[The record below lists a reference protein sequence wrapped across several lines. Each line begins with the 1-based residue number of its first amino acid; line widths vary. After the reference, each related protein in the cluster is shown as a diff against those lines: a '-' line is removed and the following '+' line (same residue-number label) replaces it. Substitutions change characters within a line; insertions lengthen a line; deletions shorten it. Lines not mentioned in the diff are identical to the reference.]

1 MKINKIIH
9 EGEMLNAEQLAQVT
23 GGVTPSNTNI
33 YDGCKCSGSGLNI
46 NGGFSCTCLNP
57 SNCLPHLK
65 SLYICQTRA
74 VPLMDNKH

>member
-33 YDGCKCSGSGLNI
+33 YDGCKCSVSGLNI

-57 SNCLPHLK
+57 SNCLPPPKEPVHM
-65 SLYICQTRA
+65 SDACSSI
-74 VPLMDNKH
+74 DG